1 MLIRVI
7 FFWLIYLALLGSGH
21 ASTRIV
27 GGSEAAAG
35 AWPATVALLK
45 AKKIGDGNRDA
56 QFCGGS
62 LIAPDWVLTAAH
74 CVDASRDAPHR
85 PKDILVLEGTQNLDA
100 GGTRRS
106 VSRIIRH
113 FKFDEDDLDSD
124 LALLQLDSPASSSSI
139 TVLADEAPLGSDP
152 GNPNATVV
160 GWGDTDKSS
169 SDSDFPSQLRQVSVP
184 VIGQSKCKDVYDSSL
199 LPDFLEIDITN
210 NMLCAGFED
219 GDKDS
224 CSGDS
229 GGPLMVLNPD
239 SSGQYVQVGVVSFGK
254 GCGAEDAYGVY
265 TRLSRFA
272 TWVNGFKDGVVSVD
286 EVPRIIGGDSR
297 HDVSVFALPNKVV
310 ARLKASNIDANN
322 LDWDIIGGNESLAFR
337 INDSGELKLVDPHL
351 LLPGDNYELTVRV
364 TDNEDGMD
372 LAKVKVDVEIDGGGG
387 STGSWFL
394 VILISL
400 VMSRRQCIHNTG

>member
-1 MLIRVI
+1 MI
-7 FFWLIYLALLGSGH
+7 
-21 ASTRIV
+21 TRIISLWAV
-27 GGSEAAAG
+27 YFLLQGNVFAEARIIGGDEAPTG

-45 AKKIGDGNRDA
+45 ADKIGEGNFKA

-85 PKDILVLEGTQNLDA
+85 PGDILVLEGTQNLDA

-106 VSRIIRH
+106 VTRIIRH
-113 FKFDEDDLDSD
+113 FHFDADDLDSD
-124 LALLQLDSPASSSSI
+124 LALLKLSEVAAAPQINILAS
-139 TVLADEAPLGSDP
+139 EAPLGSDP

-169 SDSDFPSQLRQVSVP
+169 FDSDFPKRLRQVSVP
-184 VIGQSKCKDVYDSSL
+184 VIEQSKCRDAYNSPL
-199 LPDFLEIDITN
+199 LPNFLEIDITD

-239 SSGQYVQVGVVSFGK
+239 NSGEHVQIGVVSFGK
-254 GCGAEDAYGVY
+254 GCGAKDAYGVY

-272 TWVNGFKDGVVSVD
+272 TWINGFKDGTVSVD
-286 EVPRIIGGDSR
+286 EVPSIIGGDSQ
-297 HDVSVFALPNKVV
+297 HDVSIFALPNKVITQ
-310 ARLKASNIDANN
+310 LEASNADGNN
-322 LDWDIIGGNESLAFR
+322 LDWDIIGGNDGLAFR

-351 LLPGDNYELTVRV
+351 LSPGNDYELTVRV

-372 LAKVKVDVEIDGGGG
+372 LAKVKVDAEIVGGG
-387 STGSWFL
+387 STGPWL
-394 VILISL
+394 LLALISL
-400 VMSRRQCIHNTG
+400 AMLRRQCICDT